1 MRLIHSLRRLWV
13 RVSLGPSVLG
23 PLCPGPFGGRRP
35 LATRSLAPWCPG
47 SRRGAA
53 ACGGLPSPH
62 VSARRCAAGRFR
74 LGGCGSGPRRSAC
87 LRGQRGGGGPS
98 GRAVWGCGC
107 ALLGSLGELFCRTTV
122 LYDRPV
128 RPSRTTI
135 IKMIIF
141 DCFLQCFLQ
150 NKPLPKASVGR
161 VGSTGWKYYCRRRPK
176 LLSSLLSS
184 GREIIV
190 VIIVVEARNYCR
202 SLLSSGL
209 EIIVVIIVVGA

>member
-1 MRLIHSLRRLWV
+1 MGLWV
-13 RVSLGPSVLG
+13 CPPGVLG
-23 PLCPGPFGGRRP
+23 RVV
-35 LATRSLAPWCPG
+35 
-47 SRRGAA
+47 
-53 ACGGLPSPH
+53 LP
-62 VSARRCAAGRFR
+62 
-74 LGGCGSGPRRSAC
+74 
-87 LRGQRGGGGPS
+87 
-98 GRAVWGCGC
+98 
-107 ALLGSLGELFCRTTV
+107 
-122 LYDRPV
+122 YDRPV

-135 IKMIIF
+135 IKMMIF

-202 SLLSSGL
+202 HYCRRDLKLLSSLLSSRLEIIVVHYCRRGSKLLSSLLSSRL
-209 EIIVVIIVVGA
+209 EIIVVIIVVGARNYCRHYCRRGLKLLSSLLSSMFEIIVVEASSLSSQSRFQNASA